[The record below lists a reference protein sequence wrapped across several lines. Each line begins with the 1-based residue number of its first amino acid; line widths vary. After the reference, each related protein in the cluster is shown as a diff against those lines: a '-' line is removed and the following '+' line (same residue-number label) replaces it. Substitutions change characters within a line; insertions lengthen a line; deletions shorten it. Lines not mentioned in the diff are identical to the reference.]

1 MSGSTGGLRA
11 GPAPTPAQLRHAR
24 SVRRAL
30 ATELGRVRDAALAW
44 RNGLGAVLAGL
55 IGFSLIKGRN
65 DVGQIAS
72 HWAVVA
78 GLLLLGALVVGAWG
92 VLALLR
98 AAHGR
103 PSAARVVASPGGAV
117 RPFSVEDHDETLA
130 SARSLRIGITL
141 TCLCT
146 ALLAAAVGVTWYAPP
161 KDPPQLLI
169 RQGGTTLCG
178 TPTAAARGTVVL
190 KVNGVTSTVDLAG
203 ADSVTPVAS
212 CPARLRQV
220 RDGTVPGEDEGRAR
234 AFTTRGAAA
243 VPSRGEPRPTTRPAA
258 PATPGNSAASGWSSA
273 VGLRCGHLGPCQ
285 RLAYEHLR
293 LRPGLRHERR
303 GTPDPYSL
311 HRVHTPPKRS
321 AGSRTV
327 SCAVISR
334 KKPASSTAA
343 GVAPFT
349 GPCRRPVRAI
359 AELPVVRVPPSGRTR
374 ENRAAIDVRG
384 DAIATDRAP
393 VLTPVAGS

>member
-72 HWAVVA
+72 HWAVVE

-212 CPARLRQV
+212 CPA
-220 RDGTVPGEDEGRAR
+220 P
-234 AFTTRGAAA
+234 
-243 VPSRGEPRPTTRPAA
+243 A
-258 PATPGNSAASGWSSA
+258 PA
-273 VGLRCGHLGPCQ
+273 GP
-285 RLAYEHLR
+285 
-293 LRPGLRHERR
+293 
-303 GTPDPYSL
+303 
-311 HRVHTPPKRS
+311 
-321 AGSRTV
+321 
-327 SCAVISR
+327 
-334 KKPASSTAA
+334 
-343 GVAPFT
+343 
-349 GPCRRPVRAI
+349 
-359 AELPVVRVPPSGRTR
+359 
-374 ENRAAIDVRG
+374 
-384 DAIATDRAP
+384 
-393 VLTPVAGS
+393 